1 MVELDT
7 VLSVAGF
14 PARHG
19 FSTVALGSMGL
30 TGAADPDA
38 VIQRRQQLAEQV
50 GFDLDR
56 TLMTV
61 QEHGANVATFHR
73 RQPEGGQCVFST
85 DSLATDVPGQA
96 IVTYHADCFPL
107 LFVDTSRGVVAGAHA
122 GWRGTLAGVATKT
135 AQSLQ
140 AAYGSW
146 PGQID
151 VLIGPGIC
159 GRCYQ
164 VGDDVAQ
171 QFSERYGR
179 EDRYLASDHGDVR
192 LDLEAALR
200 LQLEDAGVAPERIR
214 SSGWCTREQ
223 DRWFSHRAGR
233 VGRFLSVVVAPSH
246 A

>member
-7 VLSVAGF
+7 VLRVGSF

-19 FSTVALGSMGL
+19 FSTVVLGSMGL
-30 TGAADPDA
+30 TGAADPEA
-38 VIQRRQQLAEQV
+38 VIQRRRQLADQV

-56 TLMTV
+56 ALMTV

-85 DSLATDVPGQA
+85 DALATDVPGQA

-107 LFVDTSRGVVAGAHA
+107 LFVDSSRGVVAGAHA
-122 GWRGTLAGVATKT
+122 GWRGTLAGVATHT
-135 AQSLQ
+135 AQTLQ
-140 AAYGSW
+140 TAYGSW
-146 PGQID
+146 PGQLD

-171 QFSERYGR
+171 QFSARYGR
-179 EDRYLASDHGDVR
+179 EDQYLAADHGDRR
-192 LDLEAALR
+192 LDLEAVLR
-200 LQLEDAGVAPERIR
+200 LQLEDAGIAPDRIKGA
-214 SSGWCTREQ
+214 GWCTREE
-223 DRWFSHRAGR
+223 DRWFSHRGGR
-233 VGRFLSVVVAPSH
+233 AGRFLSVVVAP
-246 A
+246 

>member
-30 TGAADPDA
+30 TGAADPEA
-38 VIQRRQQLAEQV
+38 VIQRRQQLAEHV

-56 TLMTV
+56 ALMTV

-85 DSLATDVPGQA
+85 DALATDVPGQA

-107 LFVDTSRGVVAGAHA
+107 LLVDTSRGVVAGAHA
-122 GWRGTLAGVATKT
+122 GWRGALAGVA
-135 AQSLQ
+135 AQTVQTLQ
-140 AAYGSW
+140 TAYGSW
-146 PGQID
+146 PSQID

-164 VGDDVAQ
+164 VGDDVAR
-171 QFSERYGR
+171 QFSARYGR
-179 EDRYLASDHGDVR
+179 EDRYLVADQGDVR
-192 LDLEAALR
+192 LDLEAVLR
-200 LQLEDAGVAPERIR
+200 LQLEDAGVAAERIQAT
-214 SSGWCTREQ
+214 GWCTREQ
-223 DRWFSHRAGR
+223 ERWFSHRGGR
-233 VGRFLSVVVAPSH
+233 VGRFLSVVVAP
-246 A
+246 

>member
-1 MVELDT
+1 MVGLET

-14 PARHG
+14 PAKHG

-30 TGAADPDA
+30 TGAADPQA
-38 VIQRRQQLAEQV
+38 VIERRQQLAAQL

-56 TLMTV
+56 ALMTV

-85 DSLATDVPGQA
+85 DALASDVPGQA

-122 GWRGTLAGVATKT
+122 GWRGALAGVATKT
-135 AQSLQ
+135 AQTLQ

-171 QFSERYGR
+171 QFSARYGR
-179 EDRYLASDHGDVR
+179 ADRYLASDHGDVR
-192 LDLEAALR
+192 LDLEAVLR
-200 LQLEDAGVAPERIR
+200 LQLEDLGVAPARIR
-214 SSGWCTREQ
+214 AAGWCTREE
-223 DRWFSHRAGR
+223 DRWFSHRGGR
-233 VGRFLSVVVAPSH
+233 VGRFLSVVVAP
-246 A
+246 